1 MRVGIIG
8 RGFGSYGAAPAFE
21 ATDGCQVVGVVSPRD
36 RDQVAKLCDEV
47 DLVSVHSPPFMHLE
61 DVRLAVE
68 RGRAVLCDKPFGRNA
83 EEARAMRD
91 MAVEAGTLH
100 FLNFQLRFLNTRARL
115 RELVAEGA
123 IGVPERVVMTM
134 YIHIARR
141 RPYAWMF
148 DASLGGGW
156 LRTQG
161 SHWID
166 FTRWAFGEI
175 EDITGQR
182 DFLIGERSDDEGTV
196 HPCTA
201 DDAFT
206 LRLRTERS
214 VNVVM
219 DSTWASSVGLTPS
232 VLVMG
237 SEGAIEEVGIG
248 TRIVRHTKAGPEDLF
263 TADASANPLLDPMKT
278 WAGLIR
284 DAVNEGATPPGLPTF
299 DDGLICVEAMDRV
312 AVA

>member
-21 ATDGCQVVGVVSPRD
+21 ATDGCEVVGVVSPRD

-83 EEARAMRD
+83 AEAAEMRD
-91 MAVEAGTLH
+91 MAVKAGTLH

-123 IGVPERVVMTM
+123 VGVPEHVVMTM
-134 YIHIARR
+134 YTHIARR

-148 DASLGGGW
+148 DATLGGGW

-166 FTRWAFGEI
+166 FCRWAFGEI
-175 EDITGQR
+175 EGITGER
-182 DFLIGERSDDEGTV
+182 MFLIGERSDGEETL
-196 HPCTA
+196 HRCTA
-201 DDAFT
+201 EDAFT
-206 LRLRTERS
+206 LRLRTDGN
-214 VNVVM
+214 VTVVM

-232 VLVMG
+232 ILVMG
-237 SEGAIEEVGIG
+237 SEGAIEEIGIG
-248 TRIVRHTKAGPEDLF
+248 TCIVRHTKTGPEDLF
-263 TADASANPLLDPMKT
+263 TADANANPLLDPMKT
-278 WAGLIR
+278 WAGIIR

-299 DDGLICVEAMDRV
+299 DDGLACVEAMDRV
-312 AVA
+312 ASA